1 MRKTWNVI
9 NELTSRNSGKS
20 TNILE
25 IKVDDKIASNPLD
38 IAETINDHFTN
49 VAQVLAQN
57 IPVVD
62 VNPESYLKPTDHSF
76 SLQIPSV
83 DIVSNVLS
91 KIDEKKATGLD
102 MIPSKLLKMAANIVA
117 PSLTSI
123 FSKSILTGIYP
134 NDWKTAKV
142 TPLFKKGI
150 KSDPNNYRQEPI
162 MMGSCYRPISVIPII
177 SKVFERI
184 VYNQLF
190 HYLDDN
196 KLLLGCQSGFRSLH
210 STLTALL
217 EATNAWSVNIDN
229 GLLNGVVFI
238 DLTKAFDTI
247 DHEIILRKMSYLG
260 VDQAAIK
267 WFSSYL
273 SGRTQRC
280 NVSGKLSSARTLSCG
295 VPQGSILGPLLFLIY
310 INDLPNSLRGAVP
323 RMFADDT
330 NLTLS
335 AKTLTEL
342 KLALTPELNNL
353 SCWLKAN
360 KLSLNVAKTEL
371 MIIGSRQRLS
381 AQCDD
386 VEIRIDDQIIKR
398 VDHTKSLGL
407 TIDAQLSWG
416 KHVEQIC
423 KKVSSAIGA
432 LKRVRPFISKE
443 TSIQIYNALIMPHF
457 DYCSPVWDCLSGY
470 LSDKLQKLQ
479 NRAARVITKSPFDAS
494 SNQLLSTLSWE
505 RLSLRRKK
513 QKALMMYKTMH
524 DLAPKYLQS
533 LFSQRHSAYNL
544 RNSEGRLTLSKPNA
558 NYLKRSFS
566 YSGAMLWNNLPKN
579 LKNAASVEHFKRN
592 IKKVA
597 VISDSHTAIM

>member
-1 MRKTWNVI
+1 MTKQTR
-9 NELTSRNSGKS
+9 
-20 TNILE
+20 
-25 IKVDDKIASNPLD
+25 
-38 IAETINDHFTN
+38 
-49 VAQVLAQN
+49 
-57 IPVVD
+57 
-62 VNPESYLKPTDHSF
+62 
-76 SLQIPSV
+76 
-83 DIVSNVLS
+83 
-91 KIDEKKATGLD
+91 
-102 MIPSKLLKMAANIVA
+102 
-117 PSLTSI
+117 
-123 FSKSILTGIYP
+123 
-134 NDWKTAKV
+134 
-142 TPLFKKGI
+142 KGI
-150 KSDPNNYRQEPI
+150 LPFI
-162 MMGSCYRPISVIPII
+162 
-177 SKVFERI
+177 
-184 VYNQLF
+184 
-190 HYLDDN
+190 
-196 KLLLGCQSGFRSLH
+196 
-210 STLTALL
+210 
-217 EATNAWSVNIDN
+217 
-229 GLLNGVVFI
+229 LNGVVFI

-416 KHVEQIC
+416 KHVEEIC
-423 KKVSSAIGA
+423 KPRKSLELLVCYTAVFWRKCIFVKLLPES
-432 LKRVRPFISKE
+432 LLNRISLLPYPAFTLNQVKLM
-443 TSIQIYNALIMPHF
+443 LI
-457 DYCSPVWDCLSGY
+457 
-470 LSDKLQKLQ
+470 
-479 NRAARVITKSPFDAS
+479 I
-494 SNQLLSTLSWE
+494 
-505 RLSLRRKK
+505 
-513 QKALMMYKTMH
+513 
-524 DLAPKYLQS
+524 
-533 LFSQRHSAYNL
+533 LFKPIAY
-544 RNSEGRLTLSKPNA
+544 S
-558 NYLKRSFS
+558 
-566 YSGAMLWNNLPKN
+566 
-579 LKNAASVEHFKRN
+579 
-592 IKKVA
+592 
-597 VISDSHTAIM
+597 